1 MTMSKL
7 EMLSPENHA
16 IALVDYQ
23 PAMYQGVQSHDR
35 LVTFNNVQ
43 VLAKAAKLFGVPTIV
58 TAVAQDTFSGPFMP
72 EVSSLFPGHT
82 VIDRTSMNAWLDA
95 KFREAVYSTGRKKIA
110 VAGLWTEA
118 CVMFV
123 GLELLKE
130 GLRSMSRQM
139 PAAMSRPKH
148 ISVQW
153 IGLSKPARCP
163 SRRCNMSS
171 SCSRIGRAPR
181 LTKALWTS
189 SERTRPMVSRYGS
202 PNGHWANTLRRPVR
216 RPDANPLAG
225 QLCSSAA
232 ARTAGLQIAPKPR
245 ALTIPQ
251 GARS

>member
-1 MTMSKL
+1 MPKL

-130 GLRSMSRQM
+130 GFEVYV
-139 PAAMSRPKH
+139 PADACGDVSPEAHQRAM
-148 ISVQW
+148 
-153 IGLSKPARCP
+153 IGFSKPALCP

-171 SCSRIGRAPR
+171 SCSRIGRAPG
-181 LTKALWTS
+181 LTKASWTS
-189 SERTRPMVSRYGS
+189 
-202 PNGHWANTLRRPVR
+202 
-216 RPDANPLAG
+216 
-225 QLCSSAA
+225 
-232 ARTAGLQIAPKPR
+232 
-245 ALTIPQ
+245 
-251 GARS
+251 